1 MKHIAMIALLGLV
14 STAAVAN
21 EGAAPKA
28 DAAVSVAEKAKACFA
43 CHGENGHSKV
53 EMYPVL
59 AGQYANYIEHAL
71 NEYKDG
77 KRKNAIMNG
86 QAAGLSK
93 EEIHALALFF
103 GSQESDL
110 YTPSVHGALKK

>member
-1 MKHIAMIALLGLV
+1 MKQIAMIALLGLV
-14 STAAVAN
+14 STAALADGAVAQPAK
-21 EGAAPKA
+21 AA
-28 DAAVSVAEKAKACFA
+28 ACFA
-43 CHGENGHSKV
+43 CHGENGHSKT

-71 NEYKDG
+71 TEYKDG

-86 QAAGLSK
+86 QASGLTK
-93 EEIHALALFF
+93 EEIRELALFF
-103 GSQESDL
+103 GAQQSDL

>member
-1 MKHIAMIALLGLV
+1 MKHIAMIALLGLA
-14 STAAVAN
+14 STAAMADGAVAQ
-21 EGAAPKA
+21 P
-28 DAAVSVAEKAKACFA
+28 EKAVACFA
-43 CHGENGHSKV
+43 CHGENGHSKT

-59 AGQYANYIEHAL
+59 AGQYPNYIEHAL
-71 NEYKDG
+71 TEYKDG

-103 GSQESDL
+103 GSQNSDL
-110 YTPSVHGALKK
+110 YTPSVHGELKK